1 MMPTRTRSDG
11 LPHLLL
17 VEPNSLIRST
27 VLAVCRQIA
36 LAEVHQAAS
45 VAAAEQA
52 LQSHPIDL
60 MLISLN
66 QAEEAFALLELIR
79 GGWWGVTAEMP
90 IAVTVQN
97 ANSEMIARI
106 RPMEVSRLLLQPY
119 KIRDVIETVEILCQ
133 ELQQSA

>member
-1 MMPTRTRSDG
+1 MMPTRTCSDG

-27 VLAVCRQIA
+27 VSAVCQQIA
-36 LAEVHQAAS
+36 LVEVHQAAS
-45 VAAAEQA
+45 VAAAEQV

-66 QAEEAFALLELIR
+66 QVEEAFALLALIR

-106 RPMEVSRLLLQPY
+106 RPMEVSRVLLQPY